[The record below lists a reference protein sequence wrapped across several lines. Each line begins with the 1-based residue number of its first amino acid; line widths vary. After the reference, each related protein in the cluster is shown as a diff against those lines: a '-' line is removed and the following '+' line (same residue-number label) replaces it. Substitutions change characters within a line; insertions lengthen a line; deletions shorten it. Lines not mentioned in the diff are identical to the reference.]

1 MDSCGFSWKRTC
13 DAYALL
19 SSACHCEAQSDGAI
33 RSPCGSTKREAVLQA
48 NTKSVTDFPW
58 ESVVAHADSYMFLHV
73 IARSEATWQSAS
85 PCVCHCEERSDGT
98 IRIPCGSAK
107 RTAVLWA
114 NAGKCNEFA
123 LSTTDLPGISAGT
136 RIATPVCALVRND
149 MLKTGRCQRLQGR
162 LARGVCRRRWHV
174 SGCKDAFRQY
184 TGSAPLQPLT
194 RIFLQHVIARSG
206 ATWQSVLLRQGMT
219 ESSTLGEYA
228 RRNNLPREDIVAYA
242 DTRQISACHCEER
255 SDVAIRSLCG
265 RA

>member
-1 MDSCGFSWKRTC
+1 MGFPGNVLAMRTRYC
-13 DAYALL
+13 PPPVIARRKAMGQ
-19 SSACHCEAQSDGAI
+19 SA
-33 RSPCGSTKREAVLQA
+33 SPCGSTKREAVLQA

-73 IARSEATWQSAS
+73 IARSGATWQSAS
-85 PCVCHCEERSDGT
+85 PCVCHCEERSDVA

-162 LARGVCRRRWHV
+162 FPAVH
-174 SGCKDAFRQY
+174 RQCPGIVR
-184 TGSAPLQPLT
+184 TGGK
-194 RIFLQHVIARSG
+194 FLHVIARSG
-206 ATWQSVLLRQGMT
+206 ATWQSASPAAAQNEQQYFGRMR
-219 ESSTLGEYA
+219 ESVT
-228 RRNNLPREDIVAYA
+228 NLP
-242 DTRQISACHCEER
+242 
-255 SDVAIRSLCG
+255 
-265 RA
+265 